1 MGKITIF
8 IFLVFLAVLGFF
20 ALENKDTVTLKIP
33 FGEVYIMS
41 KVALLLLATTAGAL
55 GVLFIFFIRDTR
67 NVIENLHFQKRQKR
81 DERINL
87 HYTRALN
94 AIFSSNKD
102 EAKESLEAV
111 LKEDPGHFDALRR
124 LGDLNMEN
132 HEYLAAKEF
141 YDQAKEVNP
150 KSPVAL
156 LSLANVMEKMRRY
169 TEALKYADEV
179 LDRDSD
185 NLVAMQKKRSIFEQS
200 SRWDELIS
208 LQKVIIKQA
217 QADRSRL
224 AAEEEMLTGYQYEY
238 ARASLESNEIE
249 KAEKMFRTILK
260 TSPDFVPA
268 YLGLVEVLLLKNE
281 NEEAINTLEKA
292 FDQIGSIILL
302 ARLED
307 LLISLG
313 EPGRLIRF
321 YKNNLSR
328 KPMDNRL
335 KFLLAKFYYRVEMID
350 DALDMINSV
359 DTGMLST
366 PEFYSLRGELYLK
379 RNQMTTALNDFRRA
393 SEFRKNL
400 RLPYCCSSCE
410 SMYSEWTGRCQT
422 CKKWNTLKLDVYG
435 SCKE

>member
-1 MGKITIF
+1 MGKVTIF

-20 ALENKDTVTLKIP
+20 ALENKDTITLKIP
-33 FGEVYIMS
+33 FGDVYIMS

-67 NVIENLHFQKRQKR
+67 NVIENLQTQKRQKR
-81 DERINL
+81 DERISA
-87 HYTRALN
+87 HYARALN
-94 AIFSSNKD
+94 AIFSGNNE
-102 EAKESLEAV
+102 EARESLDAI
-111 LKEDPGHFDALRR
+111 LREDPGHFDALRR
-124 LGDLNMEN
+124 LGDLSMESK
-132 HEYLAAKEF
+132 EYLTAKEY
-141 YDQAKEVNP
+141 YDRAKEINP

-156 LSLANVMEKMRRY
+156 LSLANAMGKMKRY

-185 NLVAMQKKRSIFEQS
+185 NIAAMQKKRSIFEQT

-208 LQKVIIKQA
+208 LQKLIIKQA
-217 QADRSRL
+217 QTDKLRL
-224 AAEEEMLTGYQYEY
+224 KTEEDMLTGYQYEY

-249 KAEKMFRTILK
+249 KAEKIFRTILK
-260 TSPDFVPA
+260 AAPDFVPG
-268 YLGLVEVLLLKNE
+268 YLGLVEALLLKNE
-281 NEEAINTLEKA
+281 NEEAINILEKS
-292 FDQIGSIILL
+292 FEQIGSIILL

-307 LLISLG
+307 LLITLG
-313 EPGRLIRF
+313 EPSRLIRF
-321 YKNNLSR
+321 YKNSLSK

-379 RNQMTTALNDFRRA
+379 RNQMTSALNDFRRA

-410 SMYSEWTGRCQT
+410 SMYQEWIGRCQT

-435 SCKE
+435 SCKD